1 MKTIDEI
8 RARVGEHEECL
19 VILRQPHDP
28 KSKEQR
34 AADDRRMSPEAYQIA
49 VVLLAEIERLDTD
62 CDRYAGAWKRGRQEI
77 AKLKEANESLE
88 RKVKLL
94 EKMMV
99 E

>member
-34 AADDRRMSPEAYQIA
+34 ATDDRRMSPEAYQIA
-49 VVLLAEIERLDTD
+49 VALLAEVDTLTTLAYKV
-62 CDRYAGAWKRGRQEI
+62 CIGHV
-77 AKLKEANESLE
+77 SLE
-88 RKVKLL
+88 QHAAHVDELKAYLTKDAY
-94 EKMMV
+94 END
-99 E
+99 